1 MALPNATD
9 LFLEKLARLRRV
21 SGWTAVLV
29 ALPVCLVTFA
39 NGLVHGAALGEFGS
53 PWLTGYAL
61 LLLPN
66 VGTFGALV
74 LLANFALWRMLAW
87 REKTLRRT
95 LRDGTAPT
103 LRVPWFGTRIAPTVV
118 VWQHVIAL
126 LFGAALI
133 AWWRRL
139 AGDEPLGGDLPAWYT
154 RLWDGKASEFAAVER
169 EVRLYLAGA
178 HVVLAAACALVATY
192 FASVDTKLA
201 PEARGFAAWLR
212 LATWVLALSAAH
224 LFAVVFEARVRLE
237 FLVPFIEGLAL
248 LLWIELLLRG
258 LATAW
263 ARFYTGAVH
272 PGASVW
278 TDAVVPRLLGTT
290 FNPVK
295 SLFTVAAEGFGIDLR
310 GTWAL
315 EYMRRSLVPIGALLV
330 FVGWLSTALH
340 VVPFTHV
347 GVLERFGARPAS
359 SGDHESG
366 VLEPGLHVLWPWP
379 IDRVRSIE
387 LTRVRTL
394 PVGMERPIEGASM
407 LWTVAHAEEEFRL
420 VLGGGDDL
428 LTVNAM
434 LHWRPSDPL
443 AFAYSVANP
452 EQALSEI
459 AGRVIF
465 ERTASRT
472 LEEVLSGNVE
482 VLAREF
488 TDGIRAAVTEANL
501 GIEIVDL
508 AVLALHPPRDV
519 AADYQSVVSAQID
532 AEKLRIDAYS
542 RQDTERIRGAAEAYA
557 VTSDAHGWAAEEL
570 ARAGGQIAVFGALA
584 GARASIG
591 PEELFD
597 LVLRLERMGQ
607 VLNGLAF
614 VVLDRRLEEHG
625 AAWWALNDR

>member
-1 MALPNATD
+1 MALPTATD

-29 ALPVCLVTFA
+29 ALPVCLATFA
-39 NGLVHGAALGEFGS
+39 HGLVHGAALGAFENV
-53 PWLTGYAL
+53 WLDGWSVVLVPSA
-61 LLLPN
+61 
-66 VGTFGALV
+66 GTFGALV

-95 LRDGTAPT
+95 LSKEALGGAAPT
-103 LRVPWFGTRIAPTVV
+103 LRVPLFGTRLAPTLV

-133 AWWRRL
+133 AWWRTL
-139 AGDEPLGGDLPAWYT
+139 LNAQPLGGELPAWYT
-154 RLWDGKASEFAAVER
+154 RFTNGDTLAYAAIER
-169 EVRLYLAGA
+169 DVRLYLAGV

-192 FASVDTKLA
+192 FASVDAKLA

-212 LATWVLALSAAH
+212 LATWVLGLAAAH
-224 LFAVVFEARVRLE
+224 LFAVVFEARFDLE
-237 FLVPFIEGLAL
+237 FLVGFLEGLTL

-258 LATAW
+258 VATAW

-315 EYMRRSLVPIGALLV
+315 EYMRRALLPIGALLV
-330 FVGWLSTALH
+330 LVGWLSTALH

-359 SGDHESG
+359 NEGL
-366 VLEPGLHVLWPWP
+366 LEPGLHVVWPWP

-387 LTRVRTL
+387 LTRVRSL

-407 LWTVAHAEEEFRL
+407 LWTEAHAEEEFRL

-443 AFAYSVANP
+443 AFAYNVANP

-459 AGRVIF
+459 AERVIF
-465 ERTASRT
+465 ERTASRK
-472 LEEVLSGNVE
+472 LADVLLGNVE

-488 TDGIRAAVTEANL
+488 TDGIRAAVAEANL

-519 AADYQSVVSAQID
+519 ATDYQSVVSAQIE
-532 AEKLRIDAYS
+532 AEKLRIDADAYLL
-542 RQDTERIRGAAEAYA
+542 TERIRGAAEGFA
-557 VTSDAHGWAAEEL
+557 VTSDAHGWASEEL
-570 ARAGGQIAVFGALA
+570 ARASGQISVFGALA
-584 GARASIG
+584 GARAAIAQ
-591 PEELFD
+591 PELFD
-597 LVLRLERMGQ
+597 LVLIVERMNQ
-607 VLNGLAF
+607 ALQGLSF
-614 VVLDRRLEEHG
+614 GVLDNQLELDG
-625 AAWWALNDR
+625 ATWWYLGNQ